1 MNKKLIALVALISCT
16 STMVSAVSY
25 QMMAGVAGLFGLATA
40 GIVKRYK
47 TVARRQVKQLIEDVK
62 QIAALRPTPEQLT
75 RGRLKDAGEQP
86 SGYRTKYLSEK
97 RYFCVSAQTVK
108 AADLYLVKLHRSR
121 YFLNDSPSF
130 HHTGDRPALQQ
141 ELEKVTA
148 ALNEQ
153 LKSYGMTETF

>member
-25 QMMAGVAGLFGLATA
+25 QMMGGMAGLFGLATA

-62 QIAALRPTPEQLT
+62 QIADLPMNIEQVSENLSSRESGCKPQFLKKRLDYYFLRPSLVEAANGYLLALKRGQAMQHKPQDRQLNT
-75 RGRLKDAGEQP
+75 RYLKE
-86 SGYRTKYLSEK
+86 RKEE
-97 RYFCVSAQTVK
+97 F
-108 AADLYLVKLHRSR
+108 
-121 YFLNDSPSF
+121 
-130 HHTGDRPALQQ
+130 
-141 ELEKVTA
+141 
-148 ALNEQ
+148 NEQ